1 MVSIDYGVPVV
12 SADWDTAVAEPG
24 HAGQEALYVST
35 SLATWRAGQPKGIAR
50 DFQIDDT
57 CYRRLD
63 PEYYAWLRSRMHM
76 GKLASAA
83 GRLPEKSFD
92 ELRAKF
98 NAVHEW
104 AMGHF
109 GEAVLAEAVNN
120 LNARDYQPPA
130 ADSDSTARNSGH
142 RNAADDGVPAE
153 AITMLDAICERA
165 LALGW
170 KRERFYGTGN
180 GRIFSQ
186 NRGLV
191 SFLKP
196 GDRIG
201 EVTRQSIEIIG
212 PPPSEVR
219 QHFYNPDVDQL
230 WIIRLDH
237 KEKLEGTAG
246 HSPDSERI

>member
-130 ADSDSTARNSGH
+130 AGSCGQRNTP
-142 RNAADDGVPAE
+142 DDGVPAE
-153 AITMLDAICERA
+153 AITMLDAICGRA
-165 LALGW
+165 FGLGW
-170 KRERFYGTGN
+170 KRERLYGTGN

-201 EVTRQSIEIIG
+201 EVTLQSIEIIG

-219 QHFYNPDVDQL
+219 QHIYNPDVDQP

-246 HSPDSERI
+246 HSSDSERI

>member
-1 MVSIDYGVPVV
+1 MVSIVYGVPVV

-24 HAGQEALYVST
+24 HAGPETLYVST
-35 SLATWRAGQPKGIAR
+35 SLGTWRTGQPKGIAR
-50 DFQIDDT
+50 DFQINDT

-83 GRLPEKSFD
+83 GRLPKASFE

-120 LNARDYQPPA
+120 LNARDYPPPA
-130 ADSDSTARNSGH
+130 ADSDPTAGSSGKRNT
-142 RNAADDGVPAE
+142 ADDGVLAE
-153 AITMLDAICERA
+153 AITMLDAICDRA

-170 KRERFYGTGN
+170 RSERLYGAGN

-186 NRGLV
+186 SRGLV

-201 EVTRQSIEIIG
+201 EVTLQSIEIIG
-212 PPPSEVR
+212 PPPNGAR
-219 QHFYNPDVDQL
+219 QRFYNPDVDQP
-230 WIIRLDH
+230 WIIRLDR
-237 KEKLEGTAG
+237 KEKT
-246 HSPDSERI
+246 